1 MYGIHKTCAETATVS
16 RGTSHV
22 TTKQLCNYTTSID
35 IPKKRRSLIQNHMRQ
50 ESIESAQ
57 EQRIAVYKSDQ
68 QQQKTQQRYCVDV
81 NTESPEDTI
90 TLIQLRG
97 NNYTDTR
104 NPLCVGAPRLG
115 RDPPSTEECF
125 HRLPVLGAHAVVDE
139 DVEGGVDVG
148 GDLQEP
154 EACQEYVLV
163 SAPRVHVWY
172 EELRNSA
179 GKRIRIT
186 G

>member
-1 MYGIHKTCAETATVS
+1 
-16 RGTSHV
+16 
-22 TTKQLCNYTTSID
+22 
-35 IPKKRRSLIQNHMRQ
+35 MRQ

-115 RDPPSTEECF
+115 RDPPSTEELSLI
-125 HRLPVLGAHAVVDE
+125 H
-139 DVEGGVDVG
+139 
-148 GDLQEP
+148 
-154 EACQEYVLV
+154 
-163 SAPRVHVWY
+163 
-172 EELRNSA
+172 
-179 GKRIRIT
+179 I
-186 G
+186 